1 MQRVAN
7 NGGVAMDGAL
17 WRAAHGSVP
26 VDGVMDGVRDSEG
39 RRGRRVNP
47 IPLTPALI
55 LVLVM
60 ALAGCRGSHSIL
72 DPAGPAARDVTWLWW
87 GMLIGFG
94 LVFLAVVALWLAAFR
109 RRPHPQ
115 RSPGQALS
123 PDEER
128 RLGLRWILGGGI
140 LLPGVTILVLL
151 AFGVPA
157 GQRLLPLPLPD
168 GEMPRVI
175 EVTGHRW
182 WWEVRYPDEAG
193 EVVTANHLVMPAG
206 KPVDFH
212 VTGADVIHAFWVP
225 RLGGKIDMIPGRI
238 NRIRLEADAP
248 GVFGAQC
255 AEYCGVQHAHMQLHL
270 EAVPPEAF
278 EAWLVARREP
288 PAEPADDHAA
298 ARATFAEHCASCHRV
313 AGLSAGDVG
322 PDLSDIGTRATLG
335 AGALVM
341 EEGAIVRWLAEHQN
355 LKPGNRMPAHDHLEP
370 VALEALGAWLE
381 TLRP

>member
-1 MQRVAN
+1 MTH
-7 NGGVAMDGAL
+7 GG
-17 WRAAHGSVP
+17 VP
-26 VDGVMDGVRDSEG
+26 VDGVGGNHVIDSEG
-39 RRGRRVNP
+39 RRGRRVNSNP
-47 IPLTPALI
+47 RPPALPALFV
-55 LVLVM
+55 LVLVT
-60 ALAGCRGSHSIL
+60 ALAGCSGSHSIL
-72 DPAGPAARDVTWLWW
+72 DPAGPAARDVAWLWW

-109 RRPHPQ
+109 PRERPE
-115 RSPGQALS
+115 RGPGQRHS

-157 GQRLLPLPLPD
+157 GQRLLSLPLPG
-168 GEMPRVI
+168 GETPRVI
-175 EVTGHRW
+175 EVTGHQW

-193 EVVTANHLVMPAG
+193 EVVTANHLVMPVG
-206 KPVDFH
+206 EPVDFH

-238 NRIRLEADAP
+238 NRIRLQADTP

-278 EAWLVARREP
+278 EAWLAARREP
-288 PAEPADDHAA
+288 ARPRTPPADDHAP
-298 ARATFAEHCASCHRV
+298 ARDTFIEQCARCHRV
-313 AGLSAGDVG
+313 AGLSDGDTG
-322 PDLSDIGTRATLG
+322 PDLSDIGARATLG
-335 AGALVM
+335 AGTLAM
-341 EEGAIVRWLAEHQN
+341 EEGAIARWLAEHQR
-355 LKPGNRMPAHDHLEP
+355 LKPGNRMPAHDHLAPE
-370 VALEALGAWLE
+370 ALEALGAWLE
-381 TLRP
+381 TRVP